1 MNDSWSM
8 PLIPSFPRGLMNY
21 VVCPKSKCSVFVELL
36 CLLFFVFSDPPC
48 LGDFTSHS
56 LSISVHLILGPLSF
70 LFALSLFPPFV
81 MILTCLRSSTWYGIK
96 KLEAH

>member
-36 CLLFFVFSDPPC
+36 CLLFRFSDPPC

-56 LSISVHLILGPLSF
+56 LSISVHLILVLSAF
-70 LFALSLFPPFV
+70 LCVCLFFPHLW
-81 MILTCLRSSTWYGIK
+81 MILTYLCPVPGMGSKS
-96 KLEAH
+96 